1 MSIICSKCGCTLGT
15 LDQFCGTCS
24 ADLEEKAKAAMAFAV
39 RIIAKP
45 CPECHYG
52 APPAAAQCRAC
63 GFDFAHSEPRPL
75 VYASWPPRLAAALI
89 DFILVGLPVLAMVLV
104 VGQPA
109 VIVWF
114 AVMFPLL
121 YCLGFWTLDGATPG
135 KAAFGLRVV
144 TSTGEPVFPIQGFIR
159 YTGYLV
165 SALAFFIGFL
175 MAFGNRERRG
185 FHDFWAGTV
194 VLKSRRIR

>member
-1 MSIICSKCGCTLGT
+1 MSVLCYKCGCTLGT
-15 LDQFCGTCS
+15 LDQFCGACN
-24 ADLEEKAKAAMAFAV
+24 ADLEDKATAAMAFAM

-45 CPECHYG
+45 CPECYHG
-52 APPAAAQCRAC
+52 APPAAAQCRSC
-63 GFDFAHSEPRPL
+63 DYDFAHSEPRPL
-75 VYASWPPRLAAALI
+75 VYASWPTRFAAALF
-89 DFILVGLPVLAMVLV
+89 DVILVGLPVLAMVLV
-104 VGQPA
+104 VGSPT
-109 VIVWF
+109 VVVWF

-144 TSTGEPVFPIQGFIR
+144 MSTGEPVLPIQGFIR

-165 SALAFFIGFL
+165 SAAVFFLGYL

-194 VLKSRRIR
+194 VVKSKRSR

>member
-1 MSIICSKCGCTLGT
+1 MSVLCYKCGCTLGT
-15 LDQFCGTCS
+15 LDQFCAGCN
-24 ADLEEKAKAAMAFAV
+24 ADLEDKAQAAMAFAASIV
-39 RIIAKP
+39 AKP

-52 APPAAAQCRAC
+52 APPAADVCRAC
-63 GFDFAHSEPRPL
+63 GYDFAHSEPRPL
-75 VYASWPPRLAAALI
+75 VYAPWPMRLGAALI
-89 DFILVGLPVLAMVLV
+89 DLALVGLPVLAMVLV
-104 VGQPA
+104 VDQPA
-109 VIVWF
+109 VVVWF
-114 AVMFPLL
+114 AAMFPLL

-165 SALAFFIGFL
+165 SALAFFVGYL

-194 VLKSRRIR
+194 VVKSQRRH

>member
-1 MSIICSKCGCTLGT
+1 MSVLCYKCGCTLGT
-15 LDQFCGTCS
+15 LDQFCSSCS
-24 ADLEEKAKAAMAFAV
+24 ADLEDKAKAAMAFAA
-39 RIIAKP
+39 RIVAKP

-63 GFDFAHSEPRPL
+63 GYDFEHSEPRPL
-75 VYASWPPRLAAALI
+75 VYARWPSRIAAALI
-89 DFILVGLPVLAMVLV
+89 DLVLVGLPVLAMALIVD
-104 VGQPA
+104 QPA
-109 VIVWF
+109 LVAWF
-114 AVMFPLL
+114 AAMFPLL
-121 YCLGFWTLDGATPG
+121 YCLSFWTLDGATPG

-165 SALAFFIGFL
+165 SAAAFFIGYL
-175 MAFGNRERRG
+175 MAFGNPERRG

-194 VLKSRRIR
+194 VIRSKRSR

>member
-15 LDQFCGTCS
+15 LDQFCTACN
-24 ADLEEKAKAAMAFAV
+24 ADLEEKTAAATALAARV
-39 RIIAKP
+39 SAKP

-52 APPAAAQCRAC
+52 SPPAAAQCRAC
-63 GFDFAHSEPRPL
+63 GYDFVHSEPRPL
-75 VYASWPPRLAAALI
+75 VYAPWPMRIAAALI
-89 DFILVGLPVLAMVLV
+89 DFVLVGLPVLAMVLIV
-104 VGQPA
+104 DQPA
-109 VIVWF
+109 LVVWF
-114 AVMFPLL
+114 AVIFPLL

-144 TSTGEPVFPIQGFIR
+144 TSTGEPMLPIRGFIR

-165 SALAFFIGFL
+165 SAVAFFVGYL

-194 VLKSRRIR
+194 VVKSRRGQ

>member
-1 MSIICSKCGCTLGT
+1 MSVLCYKCGCTLGT
-15 LDQFCGTCS
+15 LDQLCTACNT
-24 ADLEEKAKAAMAFAV
+24 DLEEKSQEAMAFAAGV
-39 RIIAKP
+39 IAKP
-45 CPECHYG
+45 CPECQYG
-52 APPAAAQCRAC
+52 APPEAAVCRAC
-63 GFDFAHSEPRPL
+63 GYDFVHSEPRPL
-75 VYASWPPRLAAALI
+75 VYAPWPMRLGAAFI
-89 DFILVGLPVLAMVLV
+89 DLVLVGLPVLAMVLIVDQLAV
-104 VGQPA
+104 VM
-109 VIVWF
+109 WF

-165 SALAFFIGFL
+165 SALVLFVGYL

-194 VLKSRRIR
+194 VVKSQRGQ

>member
-1 MSIICSKCGCTLGT
+1 MSIICYNCGCTLGT
-15 LDQFCGTCS
+15 LDQFCTTCD
-24 ADLEEKAKAAMAFAV
+24 ADIEEKAQTAMAFAEQM
-39 RIIAKP
+39 IAKP

-52 APPAAAQCRAC
+52 APPAASQCRAC
-63 GFDFAHSEPRPL
+63 GYDFAHSEPRPL
-75 VYASWPPRLAAALI
+75 IYAPWPMRLGAAAI
-89 DFILVGLPVLAMVLV
+89 DLVLVGLPVLAMAVV

-109 VIVWF
+109 VVVWF
-114 AVMFPLL
+114 AAMFPLL

-165 SALAFFIGFL
+165 STILFFIGHL
-175 MAFGNRERRG
+175 MALGNRERRG

-194 VLKSRRIR
+194 VVKSQRRS